1 MIGCIN
7 ISFQDFRKYSSS
19 RQNSKI
25 KALLQRL
32 EKFESEANPVE
43 NNNLFALGFTSRNFL
58 TFHDNLA
65 FSRLHTL
72 AEDDDYKLTAE
83 PDGNLFKLW
92 FTFDGITEL
101 EDQALWGHIGT
112 IFGDSGCDALAEG
125 VYEGI
130 GAGGTICKRFNG
142 TNNYIQVLPSEHLT
156 INNRPQFS
164 IFIRFKVDDVT
175 QDQTLFEKYDDLNGL
190 FAYKA
195 IITNRRVVFMVSVN
209 GTGYTK
215 VNSANLVNNT
225 WYDVWMRRDN
235 LNLTVYVNGSDA
247 TAGLNSAGFSEQGF
261 SSGGFTT
268 RFPPVEFDPIP
279 TSTGVGTSLLIGVDG
294 TLQSFFKGYIQDFR
308 IWAKLVTPT
317 EISNQWTN
325 KVSISNI
332 AFERCAVVGYAPIRS
347 ARRRTLSQTITFVDS
362 ITATYKPTNPKLRS
376 ISNSVTFSDSI
387 TPLKNVIKPANV
399 NDTFN
404 FADAIS
410 LFKGATRVKVGAI
423 LKSTQTSGLPF
434 TVNHSTEIGFRPK
447 FILFWGSNARS
458 YSNYQVDS
466 RFFIGFT
473 DGTNN
478 YASACSS
485 DDENT
490 NMDTAKGFYDSA
502 ILYMDD
508 DNTVLVRA
516 NCTFSDQGFS
526 LRYITN
532 AVSDALIINF
542 IALGGSTIT
551 NVKVGTFAQPA
562 TANGLF
568 SVTDVGFMSDAVFLL
583 PTQFTTVN
591 SKSLH
596 AGLSFGVMNKNE
608 VDMAIS
614 ITDEDNVDTSIS
626 KSIMRENRVI
636 ALLGAEPTGIHTMM
650 KMANLLEMTSTGF
663 DLDYL
668 TNEDVGG
675 TAGLCAYAA
684 IQGIKCHIGRFQVT
698 AGSTGIQTISSTSID
713 FKPLL
718 LMFISHGKALN
729 TSSVPSDDA
738 KLAIGAVVD
747 SLNRRVAAMHSVSGS
762 DEGIAVDYAR
772 SNTSFV
778 IFDANS
784 SSASSTLR
792 LVFDINSIQTGSFTI
807 NKTYNALTSSI
818 DVYYI
823 ALA

>member
-1 MIGCIN
+1 M
-7 ISFQDFRKYSSS
+7 SFQDFRKFSSS

-130 GAGGTICKRFNG
+130 GAGGTICMKFNG
-142 TNNYIQVLPSEHLT
+142 TNKYVQVLPSEHLT

-175 QDQTLFEKYDDLNGL
+175 QDQTLFEKYDDLSGSY
-190 FAYKA
+190 AYKA
-195 IITNRRVVFMVSVN
+195 IITNRRVVFMVNVN

-235 LNLTVYVNGSDA
+235 ITLTVYVNGSDA
-247 TAGLNSAGFSEQGF
+247 TAGLNSAGFSEEGF

-279 TSTGVGTSLLIGVDG
+279 TGTGVGTSLLIGVDG
-294 TLQSFFKGYIQDFR
+294 NLQKFFKGYIQDFR
-308 IWAKLVTPT
+308 IWSKLVTPT
-317 EISNQWTN
+317 EITNQWTN

-347 ARRRTLSQTITFVDS
+347 ARRRSFTETITFVDS

-399 NDTFN
+399 NDTFG

-410 LFKGATRVKVGAI
+410 LFRGATFVKVGAI

-447 FILFWGSNARS
+447 FMFFWGSNANA
-458 YSNYQVDS
+458 YNTFQVDS
-466 RFFIGFT
+466 QFFIGFS

-478 YASACSS
+478 YATCAAS
-485 DDENT
+485 DDDNT
-490 NMDTAKGFYDSA
+490 STDTAKGFYDSA
-502 ILYMDD
+502 ILCIDD
-508 DNTVLVRA
+508 DENLLCRA
-516 NCTFSDQGFS
+516 NCTFSDTGFS

-532 AVSDALIINF
+532 ASNHGEIINF

-568 SVTDVGFMSDAVFLL
+568 SVTDVGFLSDAVFLL

-591 SKSLH
+591 SKSVNS
-596 AGLSFGVMNKNE
+596 GLSFGVMNKNE

-614 ITDEDNVDTSIS
+614 ITDQDNVSVS
-626 KSIMRENRVI
+626 ASRRIMRENRSI

-684 IQGIKCHIGRFQVT
+684 IQGIKTHIGRFTVS
-698 AGSTGIQTISSTSID
+698 AGATGIRTITSTSID

-718 LMFISHGKALN
+718 LMFISHGTILN
-729 TSSVPSDDA
+729 TSSTPSNDA
-738 KLAIGAVVD
+738 KISIGAVVD
-747 SLNRRVAAMHSVSGS
+747 SLNRRVASMHSVDAS
-762 DEGIAVDYAR
+762 DASIAVDYAR

-778 IFDANS
+778 LFDANV
-784 SSASSTLR
+784 SSASSTIR
-792 LVFDINSIQTGSFTI
+792 LAFDISSIQTGGFTI
-807 NKTYNALTSSI
+807 NTTLNTLSSSVDI
-818 DVYYI
+818 YYI
-823 ALA
+823 AIA

>member
-1 MIGCIN
+1 M
-7 ISFQDFRKYSSS
+7 SFQDFRKFSSS

-112 IFGDSGCDALAEG
+112 IYGDSGCDALAEG

-130 GAGGTICKRFNG
+130 GAGGTICMKFNG
-142 TNNYIQVLPSEHLT
+142 TNKYIQVLPSEHLT

-175 QDQTLFEKYDDLNGL
+175 QDQTLFEKYDDLNGSY
-190 FAYKA
+190 AYKA
-195 IITNRRVVFMVSVN
+195 IITNGRVVFMVSVN

-215 VNSANLVNNT
+215 VNNANLVNNT

-235 LNLTVYVNGSDA
+235 ITLTVYVNGSDA
-247 TAGLNSAGFSEQGF
+247 TAGLNSAGFSEEGF

-279 TSTGVGTSLLIGVDG
+279 TGTGVGTSLLIGVDG

-325 KVSISNI
+325 KVSVSNI
-332 AFERCAVVGYAPIRS
+332 AFERCAVVGYAPIRA
-347 ARRRTLSQTITFVDS
+347 ARRRSFTETITFVDS
-362 ITATYKPTNPKLRS
+362 ITATYRPTNPKLRS
-376 ISNSVTFSDSI
+376 VSNSITFSDSI
-387 TPLKNVIKPANV
+387 TPLVNVIKPANV

-423 LKSTQTSGLPF
+423 VKSTQTSGLPF

-447 FILFWGSNARS
+447 FMMFWGCNAAA
-458 YSNYQVDS
+458 YNTFQVDS
-466 RFFIGFT
+466 QFFIGFS

-478 YASACSS
+478 YAVCAAS
-485 DDENT
+485 DDDT
-490 NMDTAKGFYDSA
+490 STMDTAKGFYDA
-502 ILYMDD
+502 AVLTVDD
-508 DNTVLVRA
+508 DNDLLCRA
-516 NCTFSDQGFS
+516 TCTFSDTGFS

-532 AVSDALIINF
+532 ATNHAEIINY

-562 TANGLF
+562 STTGTF
-568 SVTDVGFMSDAVFLL
+568 SVTSVGFPSDATFLL

-591 SKSLH
+591 SKSVH
-596 AGLSFGVMNKNE
+596 SGLSFGAFNKADQ
-608 VDMAIS
+608 DMSIS
-614 ITDEDNVDTSIS
+614 ITDEYDVSVS
-626 KSIMRENRVI
+626 VARRI
-636 ALLGAEPTGIHTMM
+636 ARNTRAITILGAEPTGIHTVM
-650 KMANLLEMTSTGF
+650 KLADALETTPTGF
-663 DLDYL
+663 DLNYIVN
-668 TNEDVGG
+668 TASGG

-684 IQGIKCHIGRFQVT
+684 IEGVKCSIGTFNIT
-698 AGSTGIQTISSTSID
+698 AGSTGIQTITDSTID

-718 LMFISHGKALN
+718 IIFMSHGGLVTAGITPL
-729 TSSVPSDDA
+729 TDA
-738 KLAIGAVVD
+738 KFTIGAVVD
-747 SLNRRVAAMHSVSGS
+747 SLNRRVASMHSVSGS
-762 DEGIAVDYAR
+762 EEGIAIDYAR

-778 IFDANS
+778 IFDANI

-792 LVFDINSIQTGSFTI
+792 LAFDITSIQNGGFTI
-807 NKTYNALTSSI
+807 NKTTNSLSSAVDI
-818 DVYYI
+818 HYI